1 MKRLSVLMTLLASVA
16 VMLIISLCGCG
27 KPKGLTVKE
36 LRIATG
42 SRSGT
47 YFPVGETIARALK
60 EHFSDVHVQVLETDG
75 SVQNMQ
81 LLQEGKAN
89 LALVQSDIANYA
101 VQGKNMFIRQKILG
115 VSGIA
120 PLFPEVIQIITR
132 RADAIKDL
140 KSLKGKKVAVG
151 TQESGTYYNAQQ
163 ILAQSGMW
171 DEVNRVNLSP
181 WEAMSS
187 LERRSVD
194 AFFFTTAL
202 PNPAISELSSR
213 HEIAPIALPSGMIF
227 NLTNTYPY
235 YFKSQIPPG
244 SYIGATEGVPT
255 LEIHALLV
263 SHQSIS
269 EDDLQLITRTLLGAT
284 NLDKLKKMHPQLA
297 GLTRDSIRRPMSIPL
312 AEGARKALA
321 E

>member
-1 MKRLSVLMTLLASVA
+1 MKRLSVWNIVA
-16 VMLIISLCGCG
+16 VGCIILAAGFCGCG
-27 KPKGLTVKE
+27 KPQELTVKE

-47 YFPVGETIARALK
+47 YFPVGEAIARALK
-60 EHFSDVHVQVLETDG
+60 EQFSDVHVQVLETDG

-120 PLFPEVIQIITR
+120 PLFPEVIQIISR
-132 RADAIKDL
+132 RADALKDL

-163 ILAQSGMW
+163 ILAQSKMW
-171 DEVNRVNLSP
+171 DDVQRVNLSP

-187 LERRSVD
+187 LERRSID

-202 PNPAISELSSR
+202 PNPAIAELSSR
-213 HEIAPIALPSGMIF
+213 HEIAPVPLPSGLIF
-227 NLTNTYPY
+227 DLTNTYPY

-244 SYIGATEGVPT
+244 SYIGTTEAVPT

-263 SHQSIS
+263 SHKSIR
-269 EDDLQLITRTLLGAT
+269 EDDLQMITRALFGAS
-284 NLDKLKKMHPQLA
+284 NLDKLKKMHPQLS
-297 GLTRDSIRRPMSIPL
+297 GLTRESVRRPMSVPL

-321 E
+321 D